1 MIPLSLA
8 SAALATEGRLSGG
21 ADPDRLITGPLVFDS
36 RDITPGSLFCCLA
49 GKSVDGH
56 DFTAQAVAAGAV
68 AVLAANPVDAPAI
81 VVPDVLGAMGQIA
94 ARVASEFTGTVIGLT
109 GSAGKT
115 STKDLLTSIL
125 ELDGPTV
132 ATPRS
137 FNNELGFPVTVSRV
151 ETGSRYLLLEMG
163 ARGLGHIDSLCDIA
177 RPTISTVLGVGSAHI
192 GEFGSRE
199 VTAQAKAEIVR
210 ALPAHGTAV
219 LNGDDPL
226 VSAMA
231 GATDAAVITF
241 GFGEHCDIRA
251 EQVGVQ
257 HDGRPHFVLVHGKDR
272 RRIELRVHG
281 RHNVLNALAAAAT
294 AVAAGIPA
302 DRIAQGLRQ
311 AEISSGGR
319 MEVTTREDGVTV
331 INDAF
336 NASPE
341 SVLAAL
347 AALGDIAGPTR
358 RKVAVLGEM
367 AELGDE
373 AAAWHDQVAEH
384 VVRLRPAEVL
394 GIGST
399 HMERMLM
406 VMTDAGLKASRSN
419 VDPEVPLIEEIRRVL
434 RPGDVVLI
442 KGANSLG
449 LEAVARELAAV
460 PTS

>member
-8 SAALATEGRLSGG
+8 AAALATEGRLSGG
-21 ADPDRLITGPLVFDS
+21 ADPDSLIAGPLVFDS
-36 RDITPGSLFCCLA
+36 RDITPGSMFCCLA
-49 GKSVDGH
+49 YKSVDGH
-56 DFTAQAVAAGAV
+56 DFAVQAVAAGAV
-68 AVLAANPVDAPAI
+68 AVLANRPVDAPAI
-81 VVPDVLGAMGQIA
+81 LVPDVLGAMGRIA
-94 ARVASEFTGTVIGLT
+94 ARVSSEFAGTVIGLT

-137 FNNELGFPVTVSRV
+137 FNNEIGFPVTVSRV
-151 ETGSRYLLLEMG
+151 EAGSRYLLLEMG

-231 GATDAAVITF
+231 GDTDATVITF

-294 AVAAGIPA
+294 AIAAGIPA

-311 AEISSGGR
+311 GKSPAAAEWKSPPAATGSPSSTTPSTPAPNPCSPLWLRSATSPGRPGGR
-319 MEVTTREDGVTV
+319 SRCSAKWPSWATRQPPGTTRW
-331 INDAF
+331 
-336 NASPE
+336 P
-341 SVLAAL
+341 
-347 AALGDIAGPTR
+347 
-358 RKVAVLGEM
+358 
-367 AELGDE
+367 
-373 AAAWHDQVAEH
+373 
-384 VVRLRPAEVL
+384 
-394 GIGST
+394 
-399 HMERMLM
+399 
-406 VMTDAGLKASRSN
+406 SRSC
-419 VDPEVPLIEEIRRVL
+419 VWD
-434 RPGDVVLI
+434 RPV
-442 KGANSLG
+442 
-449 LEAVARELAAV
+449 
-460 PTS
+460 